1 MFPEKV
7 VSLQSQIYS
16 YMIAHPYR
24 VAIARILSDLIKSDK
39 IIEKSEIT
47 LFNTL
52 QEQFGITQQDRI
64 EAQSITITHAIT
76 CVRDLDDDKKRIL
89 QQALLQTAK
98 ADNQCVAKEALILLA
113 LKYILED
120 TDGKYEVISCDTH
133 GLCIE
138 DNFMVYIESDEN
150 EDVNDEILCEI
161 DAICDKLNL
170 WNFEF
175 VYIPSIREQFVNM
188 ETDYV
193 KDIIRYMKPMFN
205 NTTIDA
211 LYRKLTSITTESF
224 TTELL
229 CAQMNMPQLRETVP
243 SLLINFGTSVVS
255 NPINAQQPNIY
266 TDFLR
271 IRIDDTTHHEV
282 KQFIADY
289 NQIITHRE
297 CVHPELVENQFKY
310 FGFYKALFDFL
321 TITNNIG
328 DLLEDKVII
337 DLSHRSLRIG
347 DSEVRL
353 SPIQLT
359 TYILILQQS
368 IRGYGLPHLRNQ
380 TQIDGN
386 QKLCDSLTAQFRA
399 IYASLGYNHSDWQFA
414 SNTRNIAAYIS
425 HISQKLRNQISI
437 SPEVYIPYQVN
448 RDGIDY
454 YTTKVTLDKVYVR
467 VANKDYPLKTYH
479 HWK

>member
-1 MFPEKV
+1 
-7 VSLQSQIYS
+7 
-16 YMIAHPYR
+16 
-24 VAIARILSDLIKSDK
+24 
-39 IIEKSEIT
+39 
-47 LFNTL
+47 
-52 QEQFGITQQDRI
+52 
-64 EAQSITITHAIT
+64 
-76 CVRDLDDDKKRIL
+76 
-89 QQALLQTAK
+89 
-98 ADNQCVAKEALILLA
+98 
-113 LKYILED
+113 
-120 TDGKYEVISCDTH
+120 
-133 GLCIE
+133 
-138 DNFMVYIESDEN
+138 
-150 EDVNDEILCEI
+150 
-161 DAICDKLNL
+161 
-170 WNFEF
+170 
-175 VYIPSIREQFVNM
+175 M

-243 SLLINFGTSVVS
+243 SLLINFGTSVVF
-255 NPINAQQPNIY
+255 NPINARQPNIY

-337 DLSHRSLRIG
+337 DLSRKSLRIG
-347 DSEVRL
+347 DSEIRL

-380 TQIDGN
+380 VQIDSN
-386 QKLCDSLTAQFRA
+386 QKLCDSLTTQFRA
-399 IYASLGYNHSDWQFA
+399 IYASLGYDHSDWQFA

-437 SPEVYIPYQVN
+437 SPDIYIPYQVN

-454 YTTKVTLDKVYVR
+454 YTTKVTLDKVFVR

>member
-1 MFPEKV
+1 M
-7 VSLQSQIYS
+7 QSQIYS

-76 CVRDLDDDKKRIL
+76 CVRDLDDDKKQIL

-120 TDGKYEVISCDTH
+120 NDDKYEVLSCDTR
-133 GLCIE
+133 GAYIE
-138 DNFMVYIESDEN
+138 DKFIMYIESDEYEDIN
-150 EDVNDEILCEI
+150 EDILCDIEG
-161 DAICDKLNL
+161 ICDKLSL
-170 WNFEF
+170 WNFNF
-175 VYIPSIREQFVNM
+175 VYIPNITAQLKKM
-188 ETDYV
+188 EASYV

-205 NTTIDA
+205 DEIVDI
-211 LYRKLTSITTESF
+211 LYDKLTSITTEGF

-229 CAQMNMPQLRETVP
+229 GAQMNMPQLRETVP

-255 NPINAQQPNIY
+255 SPTNAQQPIVY

-271 IRIDDTTHHEV
+271 IRLDDTALHEV
-282 KQFIADY
+282 KLFIADY
-289 NQIITHRE
+289 DQIITHRE
-297 CVHPELVENQFKY
+297 CVHPELEENQFKY

-380 TQIDGN
+380 AQVDGN
-386 QKLCDSLTAQFRA
+386 QKLCDSLTVQFRA